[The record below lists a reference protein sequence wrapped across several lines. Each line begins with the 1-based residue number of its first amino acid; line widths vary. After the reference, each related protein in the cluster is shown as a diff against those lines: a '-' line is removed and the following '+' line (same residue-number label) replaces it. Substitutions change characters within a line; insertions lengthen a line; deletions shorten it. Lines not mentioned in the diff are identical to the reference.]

1 MDRLTTNKIFFS
13 VYGKS
18 LSANITPI
26 NNTAIY
32 LNWEFAEDIPH
43 YGSFQGY
50 QVLYKAS
57 SVTGDYILST
67 EIDGNITQALVH
79 LTLVECEFYSFK
91 VRAFS
96 LEGYGKLSEAV
107 TVETFCGGK
116 KYKLNSLWLVL
127 TLSNAISRI
136 CSSVSRFKQ
145 EKIFPDS

>member
-1 MDRLTTNKIFFS
+1 MRASAGSYIKEGFFSFS

-18 LSANITPI
+18 LNVNITAL

-67 EIDGNITQALVH
+67 EIDGNVTQALVH
-79 LTLVECEFYSFK
+79 LASDEECEFYSFK

-107 TVETFCGGK
+107 TMETFCGGK
-116 KYKLNSLWLVL
+116 WNM
-127 TLSNAISRI
+127 N
-136 CSSVSRFKQ
+136 
-145 EKIFPDS
+145 

>member
-1 MDRLTTNKIFFS
+1 MFSFS

-18 LSANITPI
+18 LSVNITAL

-79 LTLVECEFYSFK
+79 LASDEECEFYSFK

-107 TVETFCGGK
+107 TMETFCGGK
-116 KYKLNSLWLVL
+116 RNMNQLVM
-127 TLSNAISRI
+127 
-136 CSSVSRFKQ
+136 VSFNVK
-145 EKIFPDS
+145 

>member
-1 MDRLTTNKIFFS
+1 MRASTGSYIKERIFSFS

-18 LSANITPI
+18 LSVNITAL

-67 EIDGNITQALVH
+67 EIDGNITQTLVH
-79 LTLVECEFYSFK
+79 LASDEECEFYSFK

-107 TVETFCGGK
+107 TMETFCGGK
-116 KYKLNSLWLVL
+116 RNMNQLVM
-127 TLSNAISRI
+127 
-136 CSSVSRFKQ
+136 VSFNVK
-145 EKIFPDS
+145 

>member
-1 MDRLTTNKIFFS
+1 M
-13 VYGKS
+13 
-18 LSANITPI
+18 
-26 NNTAIY
+26 
-32 LNWEFAEDIPH
+32 
-43 YGSFQGY
+43 
-50 QVLYKAS
+50 LYKAS

-79 LTLVECEFYSFK
+79 LTSDEECEFYSFK

-107 TVETFCGGK
+107 TMETFCGGK

-145 EKIFPDS
+145 QKIFPNS

>member
-1 MDRLTTNKIFFS
+1 MSAESYIKERFFSFS

-18 LSANITPI
+18 LSVNITAL

-79 LTLVECEFYSFK
+79 LASDEECEFYSFK

-107 TVETFCGGK
+107 TMETFCGGK
-116 KYKLNSLWLVL
+116 RNMNQLVM
-127 TLSNAISRI
+127 
-136 CSSVSRFKQ
+136 VSFNVK
-145 EKIFPDS
+145 

>member
-1 MDRLTTNKIFFS
+1 MKASAGSYIKEGFFSFS

-18 LSANITPI
+18 LNVNITAL

-67 EIDGNITQALVH
+67 EIDGNVTQALVH
-79 LTLVECEFYSFK
+79 LASDEECEFYSFK

-107 TVETFCGGK
+107 TMETFCGGK
-116 KYKLNSLWLVL
+116 WNM
-127 TLSNAISRI
+127 N
-136 CSSVSRFKQ
+136 
-145 EKIFPDS
+145 

>member
-1 MDRLTTNKIFFS
+1 MYFRHESECWILHQGRIFSFS

-18 LSANITPI
+18 LNVNITAL

-67 EIDGNITQALVH
+67 EIDGNVTLALVH
-79 LTLVECEFYSFK
+79 LASDEECEFYSFK

-107 TVETFCGGK
+107 TMETFCGGK
-116 KYKLNSLWLVL
+116 
-127 TLSNAISRI
+127 
-136 CSSVSRFKQ
+136 
-145 EKIFPDS
+145 

>member
-1 MDRLTTNKIFFS
+1 MRASAGSYIKEGFFSFS

-18 LSANITPI
+18 LNVNITAL

-32 LNWEFAEDIPH
+32 LNWQFADDIPH

-67 EIDGNITQALVH
+67 EIDGNVTQALVH
-79 LTLVECEFYSFK
+79 LASDEECEFYSFK

-107 TVETFCGGK
+107 TMETFCGGK
-116 KYKLNSLWLVL
+116 
-127 TLSNAISRI
+127 
-136 CSSVSRFKQ
+136 
-145 EKIFPDS
+145 

>member
-1 MDRLTTNKIFFS
+1 MRMSAKSYIKERMFSFS

-18 LSANITPI
+18 LSVNITAL

-79 LTLVECEFYSFK
+79 LASDEECEFYSFK

-107 TVETFCGGK
+107 TMETFCGGK
-116 KYKLNSLWLVL
+116 RNMNQLVM
-127 TLSNAISRI
+127 
-136 CSSVSRFKQ
+136 VSFNVK
-145 EKIFPDS
+145 

>member
-1 MDRLTTNKIFFS
+1 MRASAGSYIKEGFFSFS

-18 LSANITPI
+18 LNVNITAL

-67 EIDGNITQALVH
+67 EIDGNVTQALVH
-79 LTLVECEFYSFK
+79 LASDEECEFYSFK

-96 LEGYGKLSEAV
+96 LEGHGKLSEAV
-107 TVETFCGGK
+107 TMETFCGGK
-116 KYKLNSLWLVL
+116 
-127 TLSNAISRI
+127 
-136 CSSVSRFKQ
+136 
-145 EKIFPDS
+145 

>member
-1 MDRLTTNKIFFS
+1 MYFRDESECWILHQGRIFSFS

-18 LSANITPI
+18 LNVNITAL

-67 EIDGNITQALVH
+67 EIDGNVTQALVH
-79 LTLVECEFYSFK
+79 LASDEECEFYSFK

-107 TVETFCGGK
+107 TMETFCGGK
-116 KYKLNSLWLVL
+116 
-127 TLSNAISRI
+127 
-136 CSSVSRFKQ
+136 
-145 EKIFPDS
+145 

>member
-1 MDRLTTNKIFFS
+1 MRESAGSYIKERLFSFS

-18 LSANITPI
+18 LSVNITAL
-26 NNTAIY
+26 NNTAVY
-32 LNWEFAEDIPH
+32 LNWEFVEDIPH

-67 EIDGNITQALVH
+67 EIAGNITHALVH
-79 LTLVECEFYSFK
+79 LTSGECKLYNFK

-107 TVETFCGGK
+107 TMETFCGGK
-116 KYKLNSLWLVL
+116 
-127 TLSNAISRI
+127 
-136 CSSVSRFKQ
+136 
-145 EKIFPDS
+145 